1 MRTAVQRTY
10 AAAATRPR
18 PNLCCAQDYQSEWIA
33 HIPAEAFTF
42 NYGCGSPMMKSAIR
56 EGEQVLDLG
65 SGVGIDCFVAA
76 KIVGPSGRVTGVD
89 MTDEMLERAEGY
101 RTRVAATL
109 GFDNL
114 EFRKGF
120 IESIPLPDGSVDVVL
135 SNCVINLSPNK
146 PEVFAE
152 MRRVLRGGGRAVISD
167 IVSDREILPEHQA
180 DEDLWGS
187 CYTGALPVR
196 GFIAA
201 LREAGFIGFTRIA
214 ESPWGEK
221 AGYRFASLTLAAYKP
236 FKGDQC
242 LYQGQSA
249 VYLGPYAMVEDD
261 AGHRFHRLQPVDI
274 CTDTAAQLAAP
285 PYAGH
290 FVVTPL
296 VQPAVSISGSAGC
309 CSTGRGCD

>member
-42 NYGCGSPMMKSAIR
+42 NYGCGSPVMKSAIR

-120 IESIPLPDGSVDVVL
+120 IESIPLPDASVDVIRLVPVDNSL
-135 SNCVINLSPNK
+135 IFTNFMN
-146 PEVFAE
+146 
-152 MRRVLRGGGRAVISD
+152 RLRAKRTD
-167 IVSDREILPEHQA
+167 
-180 DEDLWGS
+180 
-187 CYTGALPVR
+187 
-196 GFIAA
+196 
-201 LREAGFIGFTRIA
+201 
-214 ESPWGEK
+214 
-221 AGYRFASLTLAAYKP
+221 SLTN
-236 FKGDQC
+236 
-242 LYQGQSA
+242 
-249 VYLGPYAMVEDD
+249 
-261 AGHRFHRLQPVDI
+261 RFFLLSIRPV
-274 CTDTAAQLAAP
+274 
-285 PYAGH
+285 
-290 FVVTPL
+290 
-296 VQPAVSISGSAGC
+296 
-309 CSTGRGCD
+309 

>member
-18 PNLCCAQDYQSEWIA
+18 PSLCCAQDYQSEWIA

-42 NYGCGSPMMKSAIR
+42 NYGCGSPVMKSAIR

-120 IESIPLPDGSVDVVL
+120 IESIPLPDASVDVIL

-187 CYTGALPVR
+187 CYTGVLPVR

-221 AGYRFASLTLAAYKP
+221 AGYRFASLTLAA
-236 FKGDQC
+236 FIS
-242 LYQGQSA
+242 LSRVISA
-249 VYLGPYAMVEDD
+249 CIRANRRSIWGLTPWSRTM
-261 AGHRFHRLQPVDI
+261 PVI
-274 CTDTAAQLAAP
+274 AFIACNRWISAP
-285 PYAGH
+285 IPPPSWRRPP
-290 FVVTPL
+290 TPGT
-296 VQPAVSISGSAGC
+296 SS
-309 CSTGRGCD
+309 